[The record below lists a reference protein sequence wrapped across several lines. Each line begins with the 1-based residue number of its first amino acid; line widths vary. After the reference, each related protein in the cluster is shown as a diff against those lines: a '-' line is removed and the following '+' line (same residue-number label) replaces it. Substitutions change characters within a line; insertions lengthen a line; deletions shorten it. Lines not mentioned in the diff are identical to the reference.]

1 MGRTETE
8 IAWLRT
14 QQICRNLKEN
24 TQKKET
30 KDFSKDLIFE
40 ENSIWA
46 VMNIWREQQLR
57 ILAFHYIWFID
68 TL

>member
-8 IAWLRT
+8 IAWLHT
-14 QQICRNLKEN
+14 QRICRNLKEN

-46 VMNIWREQQLR
+46 VMNI
-57 ILAFHYIWFID
+57 
-68 TL
+68 

>member
-1 MGRTETE
+1 MGRKETE

-14 QQICRNLKEN
+14 QQIRRNLKEN

-30 KDFSKDLIFE
+30 KDFIFE

-46 VMNIWREQQLR
+46 VMNI
-57 ILAFHYIWFID
+57 
-68 TL
+68 

>member
-46 VMNIWREQQLR
+46 VMNI
-57 ILAFHYIWFID
+57 
-68 TL
+68 